1 MKNQMLKRANSFGVT
16 YGIMRKNIKEIQ
28 NGSVN

>member
-1 MKNQMLKRANSFGVT
+1 MKNQMLKRANNFGVT

-28 NGSVN
+28 NG